1 MDAGDSA
8 SRRDCEHLRLAF
20 EKRRQ
25 MKKLRVGAV
34 GVGHIGSNH
43 ARLYSEIA
51 SADFTAIYDVD
62 LARANSIA
70 KKFGGTAAKS
80 LDEFGELVDA
90 ASVATP
96 TNTHHEIALGLL
108 QKRKHL
114 LVEKPITENPEHAN
128 GPAEV
133 TARNR
138 LILQAGHV
146 ERFSPVVSARRA
158 RPTRPRCM

>member
-43 ARLYSEIA
+43 ARLYSEIPV
-51 SADFTAIYDVD
+51 ADFTAIYDVD
-62 LARANSIA
+62 LARANAIA
-70 KKFGGTAAKS
+70 KKYSVTAAKS
-80 LDEFGELVDA
+80 PEEFAALVAA

-96 TNTHHEIALGLL
+96 TSTHHEIALSLL
-108 QKRKHL
+108 EQGKHL
-114 LVEKPITENPEHAN
+114 LVEKPITEN
-128 GPAEV
+128 
-133 TARNR
+133 
-138 LILQAGHV
+138 
-146 ERFSPVVSARRA
+146 
-158 RPTRPRCM
+158 